1 MSRKRKKL
9 SFLFYIVGKVVRR
22 LAKVLV
28 NAAADFEAATQHL
41 APLAVKDLLLVQLY
55 GDLDS
60 GQRNGTKRRV
70 LNWAFYID
78 NKSNAVFTVK
88 HLTLTERQAM
98 ASPAVCSND
107 ADMSCRLP
115 YDSMSSVSLVCKLYR
130 TTTAAT

>member
-28 NAAADFEAATQHL
+28 NAAADFEAAAQHL

-78 NKSNAVFTVK
+78 NKSSAASS
-88 HLTLTERQAM
+88 QAF
-98 ASPAVCSND
+98 D
-107 ADMSCRLP
+107 T
-115 YDSMSSVSLVCKLYR
+115 Y
-130 TTTAAT
+130 